1 MPLFL
6 SLLCYNSLKY
16 PVSEEERACS
26 MATPQQKRARKQL
39 IERRVLIVTVAV
51 LFLGAAAV
59 LWIFNAGSWSNDLSI
74 IFVFTG
80 VLIGLFQWL
89 FPVAGSASGQSA
101 APVDAASSGPAR
113 TTMPPIIVQMHPA
126 DVASAATVPQE
137 EKATYRGIMG
147 VPPPTDPRTIQQRA
161 GAVRDIYARLVDPG
175 TSAVVLTG
183 IGGVGKSTLAALV
196 YSYAEEQRQA
206 GQGPFTGPAVWLN
219 VDPAVTLADLAGNFC
234 QIFARPLPDFST
246 LSLQH
251 QALALVN
258 ILNAPDECRLIVLDQ
273 FENLLDWQ
281 TGHALANRPGVG
293 EWLDALNSQPSRSRI
308 LMTTRPWPLGSRE
321 FPPTYMQEY
330 MVRGLEIDEGVDLLR
345 KLGVE
350 ADDESLNSVVKRAG
364 GHAFALTLLA
374 SLLRNRKLTLAAFF
388 EDKSYE
394 HVWTVNVARNLLD
407 KIYISQLSD
416 VQCQLLL
423 AFSVYREP
431 VTLAAARALCDFE
444 ETISSTHLQQALD
457 GLLAQHLLQAIGDG
471 SYQLH
476 AIVQGYARDN
486 FVLHDEQANSQALCA
501 AHARAAHYYISKA
514 RPRSERA
521 SLSDY
526 DPLTEAA
533 WQFCQA
539 RQWREA
545 YNLIERENLFGE
557 IKTLGGLAIVLELYK
572 QLLPLKNWQATLLEG
587 ARIYTHLGSIYRSLG
602 RKELAFRHLEQASAL
617 AKEAGDPIEEAW
629 SLNHLGRLYASMGEK
644 ERASAYY
651 EEVLERARAYNERIL
666 EEVALNNLGW
676 IYSAWGKKKLER
688 KYYEEALTISREIGD
703 RRGEAATLNNL
714 GRVAEDTGDYQQ
726 AQRYYQEALSI
737 FQALGDRHGCGWA
750 LNNLGRASY
759 FLAGDHA
766 FAREC
771 LEEALRIRREVDRK
785 GESRTLN
792 NLGAVATS
800 DGDYRQSW
808 AYEMEALTISEEI
821 ADEEGRGKVYR
832 NLGQLCLVQNRYP
845 EALAFLLCA
854 RSILDSVQ
862 SPGREKVLDYM
873 DDLRR
878 AVGDEEFFGLLTD
891 VEPRAEALVEQTLK
905 EAASR

>member
-1 MPLFL
+1 
-6 SLLCYNSLKY
+6 
-16 PVSEEERACS
+16 
-26 MATPQQKRARKQL
+26 MATPQQKKARKQL
-39 IERRVLIVTVAV
+39 IERRVLIVTMAV

-59 LWIFNAGSWSNDLSI
+59 LWILNVGSWSNDLSI

-89 FPVAGSASGQSA
+89 FPVAGASPAQPAPPAEMVSAGA
-101 APVDAASSGPAR
+101 ARA
-113 TTMPPIIVQMHPA
+113 TMPLPPIIVQMPHA
-126 DVASAATVPQE
+126 DVAPAPVVPPE

-147 VPPPTDPRTIQQRA
+147 VPPPTDPRTIQQRE
-161 GAVRDIYARLVDPG
+161 GAVRDIYARLIGPG

-196 YSYAEEQRQA
+196 YSYAEAQRQA
-206 GQGPFTGPAVWLN
+206 GQGPFTGPAIWLN
-219 VDPAVTLADLAGNFC
+219 IDPAVTLADLAGNFC
-234 QIFARPLPDFST
+234 QIFARPLPDFSM

-321 FPPTYMQEY
+321 YPPTCMQEY
-330 MVRGLEIDEGVDLLR
+330 MVRGLAVDEGVDLLR
-345 KLGVE
+345 KFGIE
-350 ADDESLNSVVKRAG
+350 AEDEALRSVVKRAG

-374 SLLRNRKLTLAAFF
+374 SLLRSRKLTLAAFF

-394 HVWTVNVARNLLD
+394 HVWTGNVARNLLD
-407 KIYISQLSD
+407 KIYTSQLND
-416 VQCQLLL
+416 VQRQLLL

-431 VTLAAARALCDFE
+431 VTLAAARALCDFTE
-444 ETISSTHLQQALD
+444 PLSSTQLQQALD

-486 FVLHDEQANSQALCA
+486 FVPHDERANSQALCA
-501 AHARAAHYYISKA
+501 AHARAAHYYISRA
-514 RPRSERA
+514 RPRRERTL
-521 SLSDY
+521 LSDY

-545 YNLIERENLFGE
+545 YTLIERENLFGE

-572 QLLPLKNWQATLLEG
+572 LLLPLKNWQATPLEG
-587 ARIYTHLGSIYRSLG
+587 ARIYNHLGSIYRSLG

-651 EEVLERARAYNERIL
+651 EEVLERARTHNERIL

-676 IYSAWGKKKLER
+676 IYSAWGKKELER
-688 KYYEEALTISREIGD
+688 KYYEEALDISRQIND

-714 GRVAEDTGDYQQ
+714 GRVSEDTGDYQQ
-726 AQRYYQEALSI
+726 AQRYYQQALSI

-785 GESRTLN
+785 GECRTLN
-792 NLGAVATS
+792 NLGAVAAS
-800 DGDYRQSW
+800 DGDYRQAW
-808 AYEMEALTISEEI
+808 ACELEALAISAEI
-821 ADEEGRGKVYR
+821 ADREGRGKIFR
-832 NLGQLCLVQNRYP
+832 NLGHLCLLQKRYP

-854 RSILDSVQ
+854 RSILDEVQ
-862 SPGREKVLDYM
+862 SSGREKVLDYM
-873 DDLRR
+873 DRLRR
-878 AVGDEEFFGLLTD
+878 ETGEEEFFRLLTD
-891 VEPRAEALVEQTLK
+891 VEPRAEALAEQTLK
-905 EAASR
+905 EAASH

>member
-1 MPLFL
+1 
-6 SLLCYNSLKY
+6 
-16 PVSEEERACS
+16 

-89 FPVAGSASGQSA
+89 FPVTGSASGQSA
-101 APVDAASSGPAR
+101 VPTEVPSVDAAR
-113 TTMPPIIVQMHPA
+113 TTMPLPPIIVQMHPP
-126 DVASAATVPQE
+126 DVPSTVVGPQE

-161 GAVRDIYARLVDPG
+161 GAVKDIYARLVDPG

-196 YSYAEEQRQA
+196 YSYAEAQRQA
-206 GQGPFTGPAVWLN
+206 GQGPFTGPAIWLN

-251 QALALVN
+251 QALALVHM
-258 ILNAPDECRLIVLDQ
+258 LNAPDECRLIVLDQ

-330 MVRGLEIDEGVDLLR
+330 MVRGLEIEEGVDLLR

-350 ADDESLNSVVKRAG
+350 ADDESLSSVVKRAG

-394 HVWTVNVARNLLD
+394 HVWTGNVARNLLD
-407 KIYISQLSD
+407 KVYTSQLNN
-416 VQCQLLL
+416 VQRQLLL

-444 ETISSTHLQQALD
+444 ETISSTQLQQALD

-486 FVLHDEQANSQALCA
+486 FVPHDEQANSQALCS
-501 AHARAAHYYISKA
+501 AHARAARYYISKA
-514 RPRSERA
+514 RPRRERT

-545 YNLIERENLFGE
+545 YNLIERERLFGE

-572 QLLPLKNWQATLLEG
+572 QLFPLKNWQATPLES
-587 ARIYTHLGSIYRSLG
+587 ARIHNHLGSIYRSLG

-629 SLNHLGRLYASMGEK
+629 SLNHLGRLHASMGEK

-651 EEVLERARAYNERIL
+651 EEVLERARAHNERIL

-714 GRVAEDTGDYQQ
+714 GRVAEDTGDYEQ

-766 FAREC
+766 FARTC

-785 GESRTLN
+785 GEGRTLN
-792 NLGAVATS
+792 NLGAVAAS

-821 ADEEGRGKVYR
+821 ADEEGRGKIYR
-832 NLGQLCLVQNRYP
+832 NLGQLCLAQKRYP

-873 DDLRR
+873 DNLRR

-891 VEPRAEALVEQTLK
+891 VEPRAEALVEQTIK

>member
-1 MPLFL
+1 
-6 SLLCYNSLKY
+6 
-16 PVSEEERACS
+16 
-26 MATPQQKRARKQL
+26 MATPQQKKARKQL
-39 IERRVLIVTVAV
+39 IERRVLIVILAV

-89 FPVAGSASGQSA
+89 FPVTSPASGQ
-101 APVDAASSGPAR
+101 PVPPVEAASASPAR
-113 TTMPPIIVQMHPA
+113 TTMPLPPIIVQMHPA
-126 DVASAATVPQE
+126 DVAPAPVVPQE
-137 EKATYRGIMG
+137 EKANYRGIMG
-147 VPPPTDPRTIQQRA
+147 VPPPTDPRTIQQRES
-161 GAVRDIYARLVDPG
+161 AVREVYARLTDAG

-196 YSYAEEQRQA
+196 YSYAEGQREA
-206 GQGPFTGPAVWLN
+206 GRGPFTGPAIWLN
-219 VDPAVTLADLAGNFC
+219 IDPAVTMADLAGNFC
-234 QIFARPLPDFST
+234 QIFARPLPDFSM

-258 ILNAPDECRLIVLDQ
+258 ILNAPDESRLIVLDQ
-273 FENLLDWQ
+273 FESLLDWQ

-321 FPPTYMQEY
+321 YPPTCMQEY
-330 MVRGLEIDEGVDLLR
+330 MVRGLDLDEGVDLLR
-345 KLGVE
+345 KFGIE
-350 ADDESLNSVVKRAG
+350 ADDESLRGVVKRAG

-374 SLLRNRKLTLAAFF
+374 SLLHSRKLTLAAFF

-394 HVWTVNVARNLLD
+394 HVWTGNMARNLLD
-407 KIYISQLSD
+407 KIYTSQLND
-416 VQCQLLL
+416 VQRQLLL
-423 AFSVYREP
+423 AFAVYREP
-431 VTLAAARALCDFE
+431 VTLAAARALCDFAGP
-444 ETISSTHLQQALD
+444 ISSMQLQQALD

-486 FVLHDEQANSQALCA
+486 FVPHNEQANNQALCA

-514 RPRSERA
+514 LPRRERA
-521 SLSDY
+521 LLSDY

-539 RQWREA
+539 GQWREA

-557 IKTLGGLAIVLELYK
+557 IKTLGGLVIVLELYK
-572 QLLPLKNWQATLLEG
+572 LLLPLKNWQATPLEG
-587 ARIYTHLGSIYRSLG
+587 ARIYNHLGSIYRSLG
-602 RKELAFRHLEQASAL
+602 RKELAFRHLEQASVL
-617 AKEAGDPIEEAW
+617 AKEAGDTIEEAW
-629 SLNHLGRLYASMGEK
+629 SLNHQGRLYASTGEK

-651 EEVLERARAYNERIL
+651 EEVLERARTHNERIL

-676 IYSAWGKKKLER
+676 IYSAWGKKELER
-688 KYYEEALTISREIGD
+688 KYYEQALTISREIGD

-714 GRVAEDTGDYQQ
+714 GRVAEDTGDYEQ

-759 FLAGDHA
+759 FLVGDHA
-766 FAREC
+766 FARQC

-800 DGDYRQSW
+800 DGDYRQAW
-808 AYEMEALTISEEI
+808 AYELEALSISSEV
-821 ADEEGRGKVYR
+821 ADQEGRGKIFR
-832 NLGQLCLVQNRYP
+832 NLGLLCLVQKRYS
-845 EALAFLLCA
+845 ESLAFLLRA
-854 RSILDSVQ
+854 RSILDDVQ
-862 SPGREKVLDYM
+862 SPGREKVQDYM
-873 DDLRR
+873 DRLRLE
-878 AVGDEEFFGLLTD
+878 VGDEDFFSLLTD
-891 VEPRAEALVEQTLK
+891 VEPRAEALVAQTLK
-905 EAASR
+905 EASSR